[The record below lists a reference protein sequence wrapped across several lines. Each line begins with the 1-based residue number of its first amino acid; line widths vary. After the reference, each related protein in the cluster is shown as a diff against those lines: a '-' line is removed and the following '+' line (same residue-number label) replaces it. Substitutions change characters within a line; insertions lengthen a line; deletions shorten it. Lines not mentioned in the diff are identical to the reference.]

1 MVATFAAN
9 EPRRAE
15 TGANMER
22 KNTRGEAPPEGVGVW
37 ARREMEGSPG
47 WDEAVWR
54 QTEEREEAF
63 LVPALKT
70 EALST
75 HFAKVTSRFV
85 LVRSSSRTKLEVDA
99 CPRRPTRLLLI
110 AESRLP
116 CGAGAAE
123 RIVIQLM
130 TSDRKLRRPERA
142 RNEGSTGPKRGGG
155 LRQRLMVMAPIAAGP
170 FKTFRAYSNASL
182 IRNCPPPRTT
192 VGP

>member
-1 MVATFAAN
+1 
-9 EPRRAE
+9 
-15 TGANMER
+15 MER

-142 RNEGSTGPKRGGG
+142 RNEGSTGPTRLDDTRCTTYRCRRTASQGSATPAKTQ
-155 LRQRLMVMAPIAAGP
+155 QRAMPTSTRRTGSSP
-170 FKTFRAYSNASL
+170 W
-182 IRNCPPPRTT
+182 PPRLRRS
-192 VGP
+192 